1 MKHESP
7 KRNNHSL
14 YTLLCNACKVYK
26 VKDNLRD
33 VGCAGG
39 IFQRFSPSNIS
50 VYNEEKV
57 LGVINRINKLFAQT
71 TYNFNEKKKRK
82 LTLMICFECYLK
94 LEKELLKLDGIG
106 KVRATHLIQLSAL
119 LGLLPL

>member
-1 MKHESP
+1 MLNVQVVCFNVFH
-7 KRNNHSL
+7 
-14 YTLLCNACKVYK
+14 T
-26 VKDNLRD
+26 
-33 VGCAGG
+33 
-39 IFQRFSPSNIS
+39 NIS

-57 LGVINRINKLFAQT
+57 LGVINIINKLFAET

-82 LTLMICFECYLK
+82 LTLMICFECYLE

-119 LGLLPL
+119 LGLIPLQFYVYLPAHMEGGTGEFMLK